1 MFPRILLLLG
11 TLTMTGCLLTVDSD
25 RHAGSS
31 QWSEELA
38 HRIQPGETTEVWV
51 QETFGEPSR
60 RTEHADGS
68 QVWHYENTSKVD
80 TEVGLFLLFHVDV
93 ESEVE
98 KRLSIT
104 IKEGIVTDYWTEN
117 SRY

>member
-1 MFPRILLLLG
+1 MFSRILLLLG
-11 TLTMTGCLLTVDSD
+11 TLTMTGCLFTVDSD

-38 HRIQPGETTEVWV
+38 RRIEPGETTQVWV
-51 QETFGEPSR
+51 EETFGEPAR

-98 KRLSIT
+98 KRLSVT
-104 IKEGIVTDYWTEN
+104 IKEGVVTDYWTEN